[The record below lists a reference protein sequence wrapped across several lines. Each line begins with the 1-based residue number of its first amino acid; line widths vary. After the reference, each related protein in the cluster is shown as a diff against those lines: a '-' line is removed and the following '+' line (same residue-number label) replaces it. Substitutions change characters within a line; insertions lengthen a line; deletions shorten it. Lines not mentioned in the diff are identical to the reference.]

1 MSEPTPD
8 QASQETARLVLRM
21 DAAISAFRAGQRS
34 GVPALDATSRP
45 ASHSASPPASPS
57 SDFGTLVSPS
67 SDRKPASGTRTT
79 ERGVP
84 RRPNQVELAVLTALA
99 DTYGAEMLTNSSLG
113 YVLRLFAKYGGV
125 SLVQRLLFGESASDK
140 QLSMMLT
147 AARIALNQVSTLFPD
162 VFFADANAVIVG
174 FRPRPPTGFST

>member
-8 QASQETARLVLRM
+8 QASQETARLVLQM

-34 GVPALDATSRP
+34 GVPALDAASRSAGRP
-45 ASHSASPPASPS
+45 AN
-57 SDFGTLVSPS
+57 DFVTLVSPS
-67 SDRKPASGTRTT
+67 SGKMTTSGTRPT

-125 SLVQRLLFGESASDK
+125 VLVQRVLFGESASDQ

-147 AARIALNQVSTLFPD
+147 AARIALTQVSTIFPD

-174 FRPRPPTGFST
+174 FRPRPPAGFST